1 LTGVEKGDVKETL
14 KGVTSVTNRRLELPQ
29 ELRLRAEEK
38 TFLDEATTLQTSSP
52 EEVKSLLHDLRVHQ
66 IELVAQLEELHL
78 AHAELE
84 ASRSR
89 YFDLYDL
96 APVGY
101 CTLSKDGFIK
111 VVNLAFATMFG
122 MARTVLINRLL
133 SRFIFPE
140 DQNIYYRH
148 IKKLFEINEV
158 QSWEMRMVRAD
169 GFMFWVH
176 LQCTLM
182 LGGECWI
189 TLNDIS
195 ERKKAEEEKVALDH
209 QLLQAHK
216 LESLG
221 VLAGGIAHD
230 FNNSLGIILGNCY
243 LAKLDP
249 EGAEGYITTIEKSAN
264 HSAELCR
271 QMLEYAGKSLLVT
284 NQVDMTTV
292 VRDKVRTLKAAIPQN
307 VVIKL
312 DCTDTPLIGGDASLL
327 GQIVMNLIVNASE
340 AIGEAQGEI
349 RVSLA
354 TTEIRA
360 GFSDKDHLGRII
372 PAGVYV
378 CLEIS
383 DTGCGMDDEIKR
395 RIFEP
400 FYTTKFTGRGLGLSA
415 ALGIILSHQGALQ
428 LFSQPGKGTTIKIYL
443 PVYKEAPEE
452 ESDQQASFAPW
463 QGSGTVLLVDD
474 EEHVIFVAKTMLE
487 ELGFSVIDAS
497 NGKEALELYRMNAEK
512 ITLVVTDIGMPVMD
526 GYALFSEL
534 KKINPEL
541 PIIISSGFSDT
552 VVTLRIAVENIAGFI
567 SKPYSFEQLRDALK
581 SVVGSCH

>member
-1 LTGVEKGDVKETL
+1 M
-14 KGVTSVTNRRLELPQ
+14 TNRRLELPQ
-29 ELRLRAEEK
+29 ELRLRAEGK
-38 TFLDEATTLQTSSP
+38 SLLDEAKPLQTPSP
-52 EEVKSLLHDLRVHQ
+52 EETQLILHDLRVHQ
-66 IELVAQLEELHL
+66 IELEMQVEELRNKQH
-78 AHAELE
+78 ELD
-84 ASRSR
+84 AVRAR

-96 APVGY
+96 APFGY
-101 CTLSKDGFIK
+101 CTINQRGLIK
-111 VVNLAFATMFG
+111 EVNLAAATMFG
-122 MARTVLINRLL
+122 MARTVLLDMSI
-133 SRFIFPE
+133 SQFIFPE
-140 DQNIYYRH
+140 DEGIYYLH
-148 IKKLFEINEV
+148 KKMLFEINKV
-158 QSWEMRMVRAD
+158 QGWEMRMVRAD
-169 GFMFWVH
+169 GFMFWAH
-176 LQCTLM
+176 LQFTLM
-182 LGGECWI
+182 PEGEYWI
-189 TLNDIS
+189 VFKDIS
-195 ERKKAEEEKVALDH
+195 MRKKAEAEKVLLEQQLH
-209 QLLQAHK
+209 QAQR

-221 VLAGGIAHD
+221 ALAGGIAHD
-230 FNNSLGIILGNCY
+230 FNNSLGSIILNCY
-243 LAKLDP
+243 LAKLAP
-249 EGAEGYITTIEKSAN
+249 EEAEGYLTKIEKTAN

-271 QMLEYAGKSLLVT
+271 QMLAYAGKTIFVT
-284 NQVDMTTV
+284 TQVDMTTV
-292 VRDKVRTLKAAIPQN
+292 VNDMLKTLKAAIHQN

-428 LFSQPGKGTTIKIYL
+428 LSSQPGKGTTIKIYL

-541 PIIISSGFSDT
+541 PIIIASGFSDT